1 MLRQASAEAHWPG
14 RVSTPTASPNP
25 TPIQSPR
32 RFHRRTPSSSRGTSR
47 AEDSSSMAA
56 LTPAEVD
63 HFMAF
68 GFVARR
74 QLFSAVEMRTISTE

>member
-1 MLRQASAEAHWPG
+1 
-14 RVSTPTASPNP
+14 
-25 TPIQSPR
+25 
-32 RFHRRTPSSSRGTSR
+32 
-47 AEDSSSMAA
+47 MAA

-74 QLFSAVEMRTISTE
+74 QLFSPAEMQTISTE